1 MDVLLCPP
9 PIDPWLVGSEGFQGA
24 LELITPPANLSW
36 LESFSRFGHQGG
48 HLHRTSEL
56 ATGFFREISEPGEG
70 ASPETEEPAGGR
82 GHPARSMACG
92 QWSFWRLHLFAGVS
106 GWREGLAV
114 VTLQVVKGIKK
125 SMAML
130 SSTSPIPFDLGS

>member
-70 ASPETEEPAGGR
+70 ASPETEEPAGG
-82 GHPARSMACG
+82 GGIQPGAWLVGSGA
-92 QWSFWRLHLFAGVS
+92 FGVCIY
-106 GWREGLAV
+106 
-114 VTLQVVKGIKK
+114 LQVLVAGEKG
-125 SMAML
+125 
-130 SSTSPIPFDLGS
+130 